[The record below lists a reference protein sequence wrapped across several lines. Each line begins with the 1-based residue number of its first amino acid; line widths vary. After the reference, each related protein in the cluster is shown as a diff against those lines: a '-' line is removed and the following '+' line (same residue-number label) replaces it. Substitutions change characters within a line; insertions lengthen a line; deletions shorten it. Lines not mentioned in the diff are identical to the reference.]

1 MSQSSPDEPPCDAQ
15 RAPAWSRGADWRGAL
30 VHGLSSAWSVPGI
43 ILAGS
48 SAGYGALAQDAG
60 VSLLN
65 TVFMMGV
72 FFALPAQVVL
82 TDQIARGASLTA
94 GALAVTLTGIRL
106 LPMTVALM
114 PYLGGRGAP
123 RWRLLL
129 AVHFIAV
136 TAWLEGWRRLP
147 PLPAHLR
154 LAHFIGI
161 GSGMLSATI
170 VGSALGFML
179 AGAVPRMV
187 AATLLFLTPIYFLLS
202 LMAAATVRSDR
213 LAIAL
218 GVTLGPVFYLL
229 VPGFDLLATGVVGGS
244 LAHWLARRAPS

>member
-1 MSQSSPDEPPCDAQ
+1 MSRASPEEPPTDET
-15 RAPAWSRGADWRGAL
+15 RAPAWSRGADWRTAL
-30 VHGLSSAWSVPGI
+30 VNGLSSAWSVPGI

-60 VSLLN
+60 VSLFN

-82 TDQIARGASLTA
+82 TDQIARGASLAA

-106 LPMTVALM
+106 LPMTVSLM
-114 PYLGGRGAP
+114 PYLVGRRVP

-147 PLPAHLR
+147 PLPAPLR
-154 LAHFIGI
+154 LPHFLGIGI
-161 GSGMLSATI
+161 GMLSATI
-170 VGSALGFML
+170 LGAALGFAL

-202 LMAAATVRSDR
+202 LMAAAAVRSDR
-213 LAIAL
+213 LAILL
-218 GVTLGPVFYLL
+218 GVILGPVFFSL
-229 VPGFDLLATGVVGGS
+229 VPGFDLLATGIVGGS
-244 LAHWLARRAPS
+244 LAHWLARREPS